1 MLSRPHEV
9 PSVMGFLTALLLTA
23 TTPAQAQ
30 SADLVLHN
38 GKIITVDSADRIA
51 EAVAVRGQR
60 IIAVGTDAEVLK
72 LAGGSTRRVDLKG
85 RAVTPGLIDAHI
97 HFAPSGVERYTRLNV
112 GYAAAKSITDIVRLV
127 GERAGKTKA
136 GGWIIGTG
144 WDEGKLTERRYVT
157 AADLDA
163 VSGDHPVALV
173 HTTGHYLVANS
184 AALRIAGITRDTPD
198 PPAGT
203 IDRLPDGAPS
213 GVLKE
218 SAMDLVNRHWPPLT
232 AAEREDA
239 IARFAKELN
248 AEGMTAIKDPGI
260 DADDWKAYRAV
271 HDRGALPLR
280 AFVLW
285 SSGKTEAAARE
296 LIASRAQMSRP
307 YESTGDDQLISGGV
321 KVFMDGSGGARTA
334 WMWQPWN
341 RNGTEVD
348 GTNTGYPTA
357 DPDTLRALIRMYH
370 DAGLHVSVHA
380 IGDRAIDWTMGS
392 FEAALAAKPTRGLR
406 HGIIHANIPT
416 DSAIATMARL
426 EREYDAAYPEPSA
439 TFTWY
444 IGDVYA
450 PNFGARSKRLN
461 PFATFLRNGIP
472 WANGSDFSVTP
483 FPARYGIWAAIARET
498 LLGAP
503 GDPFGREE
511 SVDVRAALR
520 AVTIWA
526 AHQIF
531 LEKKIG
537 SIEVGKYADLAVW
550 DRDPY
555 TVPTSA
561 LKEMKCEMTVF
572 NGKVVFEV
580 P

>member
-1 MLSRPHEV
+1 
-9 PSVMGFLTALLLTA
+9 
-23 TTPAQAQ
+23 
-30 SADLVLHN
+30 
-38 GKIITVDSADRIA
+38 
-51 EAVAVRGQR
+51 
-60 IIAVGTDAEVLK
+60 
-72 LAGGSTRRVDLKG
+72 
-85 RAVTPGLIDAHI
+85 
-97 HFAPSGVERYTRLNV
+97 
-112 GYAAAKSITDIVRLV
+112 
-127 GERAGKTKA
+127 
-136 GGWIIGTG
+136 
-144 WDEGKLTERRYVT
+144 
-157 AADLDA
+157 
-163 VSGDHPVALV
+163 
-173 HTTGHYLVANS
+173 
-184 AALRIAGITRDTPD
+184 
-198 PPAGT
+198 
-203 IDRLPDGAPS
+203 
-213 GVLKE
+213 
-218 SAMDLVNRHWPPLT
+218 
-232 AAEREDA
+232 
-239 IARFAKELN
+239 
-248 AEGMTAIKDPGI
+248 
-260 DADDWKAYRAV
+260 
-271 HDRGALPLR
+271 
-280 AFVLW
+280 
-285 SSGKTEAAARE
+285 
-296 LIASRAQMSRP
+296 MSRP
-307 YESTGDDQLISGGV
+307 YQNTGDDRLISGGV
-321 KVFMDGSGGARTA
+321 KVFMDGSGGGRTA

-341 RNGTEVD
+341 RNTTEVD

-370 DAGLHVSVHA
+370 DAGMHVSVHS
-380 IGDRAIDWTMGS
+380 IGDRAIDWTVGS

-461 PFATFLRNGIP
+461 PFATFLKNGIH
-472 WANGSDFSVTP
+472 WANGSDYSVTP

-498 LLGAP
+498 LLNAP

-555 TVPTSA
+555 TVPTA
-561 LKEMKCEMTVF
+561 DLKEMKCEMTVF
-572 NGKVVFEV
+572 NGKVVFEASI

>member
-1 MLSRPHEV
+1 MTS
-9 PSVMGFLTALLLTA
+9 LTAILLLTLRM
-23 TTPAQAQ
+23 Q

-38 GKIITVDSADRIA
+38 GKVITVDSADRIA
-51 EAVAVRGQR
+51 QAIAIRGQK
-60 IIAVGTDAEVLK
+60 IIAVGSDADVLK
-72 LAGGSTRRVDLKG
+72 LAGKTTRRVDLKG

-97 HFAPSGVERYTRLNV
+97 HFAPSGVERYTRLDV
-112 GYAAAKSITDIVRLV
+112 GYAAAKSVADIVHLV
-127 GERAGKTKA
+127 GARARETAA

-144 WDEGKLTERRYVT
+144 WDEGKLAEKRYVT

-163 VSGDHPVALV
+163 VAGDQPVALV

-198 PPAGT
+198 PQAGT
-203 IDRLPDGAPS
+203 IDRLPDGEPS

-218 SAMDLVNRHWPPLT
+218 SAMDLVNRHWPALT
-232 AAEREDA
+232 AADRERA

-248 AEGMTAIKDPGI
+248 AEGMTAVKDPGI
-260 DADDWKAYRAV
+260 DGDDWAAYRAV
-271 HDRGALPLR
+271 RARNELPLR
-280 AFVLW
+280 VFVLW
-285 SSGKTEAAARE
+285 SSGKTAQAARD
-296 LIASRAQMSRP
+296 LIASRASMSRP
-307 YESTGDDQLISGGV
+307 YASTGDDRLISGGV

-341 RNGTEVD
+341 RNTTEVD
-348 GTNTGYPTA
+348 GTNTGYPA
-357 DPDTLRALIRMYH
+357 ANPDTLRALIRMYH
-370 DAGLHVSVHA
+370 DAGMHVSVHS
-380 IGDRAIDWTMGS
+380 IGDRAIDWTVGS

-426 EREYDAAYPEPSA
+426 ERDYDAAYPEPSA
-439 TFTWY
+439 SFTWY

-450 PNFGARSKRLN
+450 PNFGARAKRLN
-461 PFATFLRNGIP
+461 PFATFLKNGIH
-472 WANGSDFSVTP
+472 WANGSDYSVTP

-503 GDPFGREE
+503 GDPFGRDE

-555 TVPTSA
+555 TVSTA
-561 LKEMKCEMTVF
+561 ELKEMKCELTVF
-572 NGKVVFEV
+572 NGKVVFEA

>member
-1 MLSRPHEV
+1 V
-9 PSVMGFLTALLLTA
+9 
-23 TTPAQAQ
+23 
-30 SADLVLHN
+30 LVH

-51 EAVAVRGQR
+51 QAIAVRGQR

-72 LAGGSTRRVDLKG
+72 LAGPATRRIDLKG

-97 HFAPSGVERYTRLNV
+97 HFAPSGVERYTRLDV
-112 GYAAAKSITDIVRLV
+112 GYAAAKSVADIVRLV
-127 GERAGKTKA
+127 GERARETKA
-136 GGWIIGTG
+136 GGWVIGTG
-144 WDEGKLTERRYVT
+144 WDEGKLAEKRYIT

-163 VSGDHPVALV
+163 VSGDHPVSLV

-184 AALRIAGITRDTPD
+184 AALRIAGISHDTPY

-218 SAMDLVNRHWPPLT
+218 SAMDLVNQHLPAVT
-232 AAEREDA
+232 AAERERA
-239 IARFAKELN
+239 IEQFAKELN

-260 DADDWKAYRAV
+260 DADDWAAYRAV
-271 HDRGALPLR
+271 RSRNALPLR
-280 AFVLW
+280 VFVLW
-285 SSGKTEAAARE
+285 SSGKTAAAARE
-296 LIASRAQMSRP
+296 LIASRAKMSRP
-307 YESTGDDQLISGGV
+307 YQSTGDDRLISGGV
-321 KVFMDGSGGARTA
+321 KVFMDGSGGGRTA

-341 RNGTEVD
+341 RNTTEVD

-357 DPDTLRALIRMYH
+357 NPDTLRALIRMYH
-370 DAGLHVSVHA
+370 DAGMHVSVHS
-380 IGDRAIDWTMGS
+380 IGDRAIDWTLGS

-426 EREYDAAYPEPSA
+426 EWEYDAAYPEPSA

-450 PNFGARSKRLN
+450 PNFGARSIRLN
-461 PFATFLRNGIP
+461 PFATFLKHGIH
-472 WANGSDFSVTP
+472 WANGSDYSVTP

-498 LLGAP
+498 LLNAP

-555 TVPTSA
+555 TVPTA
-561 LKEMKCEMTVF
+561 DLKEMRCELTVF
-572 NGKVVFEV
+572 NGKVVFEKQ
-580 P
+580 

>member
-1 MLSRPHEV
+1 MQ
-9 PSVMGFLTALLLTA
+9 FLLPLLLSA
-23 TTPAQAQ
+23 IQAQAQ
-30 SADLVLHN
+30 SADLVLLH
-38 GKIITVDSADRIA
+38 GRIITVDSTDRIA
-51 EAVAVRGQR
+51 QAIAVRGQR
-60 IIAVGTDAEVLK
+60 IVAVGTDDEILK
-72 LAGGSTRRVDLKG
+72 LAGPATRRIDLRG

-97 HFAPSGVERYTRLNV
+97 HFAPSGVERYTRLDV
-112 GYAAAKSITDIVRLV
+112 GYAAAKSVADIVRLV
-127 GERAGKTKA
+127 GDRARETKT
-136 GGWIIGTG
+136 GGWVIGTG
-144 WDEGKLTERRYVT
+144 WDEGKLAEKRYVT
-157 AADLDA
+157 ATDLDA
-163 VSGDHPVALV
+163 VSGDHPVSLV

-184 AALRIAGITRDTPD
+184 AALRMAGITRDTPD

-218 SAMDLVNRHWPPLT
+218 SAMDLVNRHLPAVT
-232 AAEREDA
+232 ATERERA
-239 IARFAKELN
+239 IERFAKELN

-260 DADDWKAYRAV
+260 DADDWAAYRAV
-271 HDRGALPLR
+271 RGRNALPLR
-280 AFVLW
+280 VFVLW
-285 SSGKTEAAARE
+285 SSGKTAAAARE
-296 LIASRAQMSRP
+296 LIASRAKMSRP
-307 YESTGDDQLISGGV
+307 YQSTGDDRLISGGV
-321 KVFMDGSGGARTA
+321 KVYMDGSGGGRTA

-341 RNGTEVD
+341 KNTTEVD

-357 DPDTLRALIRMYH
+357 NPDTLRALIRMYH
-370 DAGLHVSVHA
+370 DAGMHVSVHS
-380 IGDRAIDWTMGS
+380 IGDRAIDWTVGS

-450 PNFGARSKRLN
+450 PNFGARSRRLN
-461 PFATFLRNGIP
+461 PFATFLKNGIH
-472 WANGSDFSVTP
+472 WANGSDYSVTP

-498 LLGAP
+498 LLNAP
-503 GDPFGREE
+503 GDPFGRDE

-555 TVPTSA
+555 TVPTA
-561 LKEMKCEMTVF
+561 DLKEMRCELTVF
-572 NGKVVFEV
+572 NGKVVFEKQ
-580 P
+580 